1 MVSTAEPIV
10 VADATRRFV
19 SRGGEK
25 LAAALDRFAL
35 DVTGLSVLDA
45 GASTGGFTDCVLQRG
60 ATHVYAVDVGYG
72 QLDQRLREDPRV
84 SVHERTNIRS
94 LQSADLDESN
104 RPFQVVDLVTADLS
118 FISLVLVAPILTG
131 ALVRPGGHI
140 VVLVKPQFE
149 AGRVEVSR
157 GKGVIRDPEIW
168 QQALTSVTSALSASG
183 TGIMGVMPSP
193 LTGPAGNT
201 EFLVYGRTQ
210 SEQTAPESLTSLI
223 DEAVH
228 EVRPTTDESSS

>member
-10 VADATRRFV
+10 VADDSRRFV

-25 LAAALDRFAL
+25 LVAALDRFEL
-35 DVTGLSVLDA
+35 NVTGFSVLDA

-60 ATHVYAVDVGYG
+60 AAHVYAVDVGYG

-94 LQSADLDESN
+94 LQTSDLNEPN
-104 RPFQVVDLVTADLS
+104 RPFQAVDLVTADLS

-131 ALVRPGGHI
+131 ALVRSGGHI
-140 VVLVKPQFE
+140 VALVKPQFE

-168 QQALTSVTSALSASG
+168 HQALSDVTSALCASG

-193 LTGPAGNT
+193 ITGPAGNT
-201 EFLVYGRTQ
+201 EFLVYGRAQ
-210 SEQTAPESLTSLI
+210 SEKMAPASVSGLI
-223 DEAVH
+223 DQALS
-228 EVRPTTDESSS
+228 EVRPTIDESSL